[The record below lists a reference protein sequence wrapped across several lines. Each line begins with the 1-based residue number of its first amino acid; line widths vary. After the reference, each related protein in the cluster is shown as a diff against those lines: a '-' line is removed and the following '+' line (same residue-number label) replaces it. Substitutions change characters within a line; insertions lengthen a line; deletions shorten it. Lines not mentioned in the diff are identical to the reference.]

1 MYFCCI
7 RKIFKRFCK
16 CIQYLCLDFF
26 CLDTFERR
34 KGYFW
39 IFLIVSILMYFE
51 RWKMLFE
58 TLTSWKMNFRWSWL
72 STFPL
77 TSYFYFNVQKAIF
90 KRELKSTSQGTEVL
104 LHSNVQVKIIY
115 HSNVFLLPNCEKKVL
130 DRPFVSWTFCLKIFL
145 WILLKSEIW
154 LHKRHLTIVQEYAK
168 FHSVWKS
175 PKISHF
181 KLISADFL
189 AKKSSWFQLIF

>member
-1 MYFCCI
+1 MERWKISCKQETVSTYLYSVSRIWKRSRICSVHLKKNLLGSTLYSSTEIKKYQDKKNVETAAVVQAMYFCCI

-58 TLTSWKMNFRWSWL
+58 TLTSWKMNFGWSGCQD
-72 STFPL
+72 FPL
-77 TSYFYFNVQKAIF
+77 TPSFYFNV
-90 KRELKSTSQGTEVL
+90 
-104 LHSNVQVKIIY
+104 
-115 HSNVFLLPNCEKKVL
+115 
-130 DRPFVSWTFCLKIFL
+130 
-145 WILLKSEIW
+145 
-154 LHKRHLTIVQEYAK
+154 
-168 FHSVWKS
+168 
-175 PKISHF
+175 
-181 KLISADFL
+181 
-189 AKKSSWFQLIF
+189 